1 MFASVGY
8 IRQYWAAYV
17 FFFICMQYTKV
28 SFVFCSC
35 CVSTLSEA
43 NIKSMQCGLVAI
55 YDHFVGLLK
64 YNLLILKLPNNS
76 DNIRIKRNY
85 VLTSLTAFE
94 IWMDLVSA
102 NN

>member
-1 MFASVGY
+1 MYASVDY
-8 IRQYWAAYV
+8 IRQYWAVLV
-17 FFFICMQYTKV
+17 FFFLSMQYTKV

-35 CVSTLSEA
+35 CVSTLSEG

-64 YNLLILKLPNNS
+64 HNLLILKLPNNS
-76 DNIRIKRNY
+76 DDVGITRNH
-85 VLTSLTAFE
+85 VLSSLIAFE

-102 NN
+102 NY